1 MKNGKRDYRREYDN
15 YQSRPEVKKRRA
27 RNNAARRKMERS
39 GAVSKGDGK
48 HVAHRDNNTNNQSR
62 SNLAVQSAS
71 KNSSV
76 PRTKK
81 GTRKVG
87 RGR

>member
-1 MKNGKRDYRREYDN
+1 MPYMKNGKRDYKREYDL

-27 RNNAARRKMERS
+27 RNNTARRKMERA

-48 HVAHRDNNTNNQSR
+48 HVAHKDNNTRNQSR
-62 SNLAVQSAS
+62 RNLSVQSAS

-76 PRTKK
+76 PRTKN
-81 GTRKVG
+81 GRRKK
-87 RGR
+87 